1 MTASIEEEKNYY
13 NMFDYS
19 DIVLS
24 HCPPSS
30 TLSMVDNKENIGSK
44 ELLNYINKH
53 NPKLLICGHV
63 HESTGVEIIGETLC
77 INTATEVNL
86 LEVDLEDVKNYKITK
101 I

>member
-1 MTASIEEEKNYY
+1 
-13 NMFDYS
+13 MFDYS

-30 TLSMVDNKENIGSK
+30 TLSMADNKENIGSK

-86 LEVDLEDVKNYKITK
+86 LEVDLEDISNYKITK